1 LRDTIAPRHPARRA
15 KAMNHSP
22 LVWIGL
28 AGIGP
33 DDNPRA
39 LRWQTRLHWVMV
51 VIALLALP
59 AYMFDTAEPN
69 SKWHRV
75 ATVLDAVIF
84 FAFLAELLWMLRLT
98 SNRGR
103 YLVENWLNAVILLG
117 ALASV
122 LGATSG
128 WIALVRVVRVAL
140 GGMVLA
146 RTLTQFRVL
155 FTRRGAPILVG
166 AAFLIMLSS
175 GAMLY
180 WLEPTINNYWDGLWL
195 AFVTGTTIGY
205 GDVVPTTGASRLFA
219 AFTALIGV
227 SLMALFTAN
236 IVAFFVGGEEMQ
248 LRRGLQQ
255 DVVLLQQKIAHLLD
269 SEEIQFREDLHRDV
283 NHLRREIAEL
293 LNAEELRIRKQFQ
306 HEIGQLRTEVA
317 ALRVELALRHPASTG
332 APPPDIL

>member
-1 LRDTIAPRHPARRA
+1 
-15 KAMNHSP
+15 MNHTP

-33 DDNPRA
+33 EDNPRA
-39 LRWQTRLHWVMV
+39 QQWQARLHWIMV

-75 ATVLDAVIF
+75 ATVLDVIIF
-84 FAFLAELLWMLRLT
+84 VAFLVEMVWMVHLT
-98 SNRGR
+98 SNRAR
-103 YLVENWLNAVILLG
+103 YLMENWLNVVILIG
-117 ALASV
+117 AAASV

-128 WIALVRVVRVAL
+128 WIALVRVARVAI

-146 RTLTQFRVL
+146 RTLTEFRVL

-166 AAFLIMLSS
+166 AAFLIMLAS
-175 GAMLY
+175 GAMMY
-180 WLEPTINNYWDGLWL
+180 WLEPTITNYWDGLWL

-227 SLMALFTAN
+227 SLIALFTAN
-236 IVAFFVGGEEMQ
+236 IVAFFIGGEEMQ
-248 LRRGLQQ
+248 QRRELQQ
-255 DVVLLQQKIAHLLD
+255 TVTQLQRKIERLID
-269 SEEIQFREDLHRDV
+269 SEEIQFREDLLRDV
-283 NHLRREIAEL
+283 NLLRREIAQL
-293 LNAEELRIRKQFQ
+293 ILAEDLQVRKQFQ
-306 HEIGQLRTEVA
+306 HEIGQLRDDVA
-317 ALRVELALRHPASTG
+317 ALRGALASRDAANTG
-332 APPPDIL
+332 APPSADER

>member
-1 LRDTIAPRHPARRA
+1 
-15 KAMNHSP
+15 MNHTP

-84 FAFLAELLWMLRLT
+84 FAFFAEMIWMLRLT

-103 YLVENWLNAVILLG
+103 YLVENWLNVVILIG

-166 AAFLIMLSS
+166 AAFLIMLAS

-180 WLEPTINNYWDGLWL
+180 WLEPTVDSYWDGLWL
-195 AFVTGTTIGY
+195 AFATGTTIGY
-205 GDVVPTTGASRLFA
+205 GDFVPTTGASRLFA

-227 SLMALFTAN
+227 SLVALFTAN
-236 IVAFFVGGEEMQ
+236 IVAFFVGGEETQ
-248 LRRGLQQ
+248 LRRELQH
-255 DVVLLQQKIAHLLD
+255 DVVLLQQKIAHLID
-269 SEEIQFREDLHRDV
+269 TEEFQIREDLHRDV
-283 NHLRREIAEL
+283 NLLRREIAQL
-293 LNAEELRIRKQFQ
+293 INAEDLQFRRQLQ
-306 HEIGQLRTEVA
+306 HEILQLRTDVA
-317 ALRVELALRHPASTG
+317 ALRVEFALRNAANTG
-332 APPPDIL
+332 AAPPVVER